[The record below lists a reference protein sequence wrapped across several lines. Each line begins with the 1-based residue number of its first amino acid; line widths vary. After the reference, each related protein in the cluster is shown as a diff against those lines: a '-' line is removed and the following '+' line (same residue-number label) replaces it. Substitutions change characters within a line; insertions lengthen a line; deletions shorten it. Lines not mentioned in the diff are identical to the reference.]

1 LEELIN
7 GELRMQADKKLD
19 ETRNKTRN
27 RSYVGLALSLTL
39 TLLKLLAGTLGNS
52 TLLLADAVH
61 SFSEFINECTKF
73 LDFFIGSKPE
83 DESHNYGH
91 GKFTTL
97 CVGAGALILLF
108 ASLHTISLSF
118 GKLFMFL
125 QSKEPETPEITA
137 LYAAIAAF
145 ILRNIM
151 TILIGNPEV
160 HVKEVSSKDHIPIKD
175 LSIIQTKDLLTIP
188 IKHLSI
194 IQIKDLLAIPI
205 KHLSIIQIKDLLA
218 IPVKELLV
226 VQIKKLSVIPIKDIL
241 IFGFVIS
248 GIGCTFLPEKS
259 FKIADSFVALLLSLY
274 LLGTSGKLLYK
285 TANEL
290 IEASLEEEN
299 NLRIREIIDKTENVT
314 GSGELKTRR
323 IGKNIAINVSVNVN
337 NSLNVLEAAEIANLV
352 EERLKAAFTED
363 IYVLVKIEPIE
374 GVNKS
379 FKNKDRFVNGKKG
392 EKANLF

>member
-1 LEELIN
+1 MEELIN

-194 IQIKDLLAIPI
+194 IQIKDLLAIP
-205 KHLSIIQIKDLLA
+205 
-218 IPVKELLV
+218 VKELLV

-363 IYVLVKIEPIE
+363 IYVLIKIEPIE

>member
-1 LEELIN
+1 MEELIN

-194 IQIKDLLAIPI
+194 IQIKDLLAIP
-205 KHLSIIQIKDLLA
+205 
-218 IPVKELLV
+218 VKELLV